1 MWYVAPVRFDLID
14 LRLFLHVCDA
24 GSLTGGAAR
33 AHLTLASASERIRTM
48 EVRFGAPLFERH
60 SRGVRPTAA
69 GQAMLAH
76 ARDVI
81 GACERLEAALA
92 PHRAAPVRLWAN
104 AAACGEHLPGLLE
117 AFLARHPGE
126 AIDVVEAPS
135 DGIASALRAGRCDL
149 GIVADWAD
157 LQGLD
162 AVPFR
167 EDRLVL
173 VAAAGDPLHGRD
185 AVRLVDLADRP
196 VVALPATSALQQ
208 HLEVQARELGV
219 GLPVRVRAPGF
230 EAACRMAAAGV
241 GVAIVPQAAAR
252 RCGVDSVPLDHPWA
266 VRRLTLCSRPG
277 TASGAVLRLKHHMAG
292 DGQAGTAS

>member
-1 MWYVAPVRFDLID
+1 VCYVGAVRFDLID
-14 LRLFLHVCDA
+14 LQLFLHVADA

-33 AHLTLASASERIRTM
+33 AHLTLASASERIRSM

-60 SRGVRPTAA
+60 SRGVRATAA
-69 GQAMLAH
+69 GAAMLAH

-92 PHRAAPVRLWAN
+92 PHRASPVRLWAN

-117 AFLARHPGE
+117 TFLARHPGE

-149 GIVADWAD
+149 GIVADWAE
-157 LQGLD
+157 LHGLD
-162 AVPFR
+162 VVPFR

-173 VAAAGDPLHGRD
+173 VLPAGDPLRARE
-185 AVRLVDLADRP
+185 AVRLGEVADRAF
-196 VVALPATSALQQ
+196 VALPASSVLQA
-208 HLEVQARELGV
+208 HVEARARELGL

-241 GVAIVPQAAAR
+241 GLAIVPQAAAR

-266 VRRLTLCSRPG
+266 KRTLTVCSRPG
-277 TASGAVLRLKHHMAG
+277 AAGGAVLRLKHHVAR
-292 DGQAGTAS
+292 DGQAGTAN

>member
-1 MWYVAPVRFDLID
+1 MRFDLID
-14 LRLFLHVCDA
+14 LQLFLHVCDA
-24 GSLTGGAAR
+24 GSLTGGADR
-33 AHLTLASASERIRTM
+33 AHLTLASASERIRSM

-69 GQAMLAH
+69 GHAMRGH

-92 PHRAAPVRLWAN
+92 PHRSAPLRLWAN

-117 AFLARHPGE
+117 AFLARHPDE

-173 VAAAGDPLHGRD
+173 VVSADDPLHGRD
-185 AVRLVDLADRP
+185 AVRLEDLAGRSF
-196 VVALPATSALQQ
+196 VALPPESVLQR
-208 HLEVQARELGV
+208 HVEAQARELGL

-241 GVAIVPQAAAR
+241 GLAIVPQAAAR

-266 VRRLTLCSRPG
+266 RRTLTLCSQPG
-277 TASGAVLRLKHHMAG
+277 AASGVVLRLKHHMAG
-292 DGQAGTAS
+292 EGQAGTA

>member
-1 MWYVAPVRFDLID
+1 MRFDLID
-14 LRLFLHVCDA
+14 LQLFLHVCDA

-33 AHLTLASASERIRTM
+33 AHLTLASASERVRTM

-69 GQAMLAH
+69 GHAMLAH

-135 DGIASALRAGRCDL
+135 GRIASALRAGRCDL

-162 AVPFR
+162 AAPFR

-173 VAAAGDPLHGRD
+173 VAAAGDPLLGQG
-185 AVRLVDLADRP
+185 AVRLGDLAGRP
-196 VVALPATSALQQ
+196 VVALPAASALQQ
-208 HLEVQARELGV
+208 HLDDQARELGV
-219 GLPVRVRAPGF
+219 NLAIRVRAPGF

-241 GVAIVPQAAAR
+241 GVAIVPEAAAR
-252 RCGVDSVPLDHPWA
+252 RCGAGSAPLDHPWA
-266 VRRLTLCSRPG
+266 LRSLALCSRPG
-277 TASGAVLRLKHHMAG
+277 VASGAVLRLKQHMAG
-292 DGQAGTAS
+292 DGQAGTA

>member
-1 MWYVAPVRFDLID
+1 VRFDLID
-14 LRLFLHVCDA
+14 LQLFLHVFDA

-33 AHLTLASASERIRTM
+33 AHLTLASASERIRAM

-60 SRGVRPTAA
+60 SRGVRATPA
-69 GQAMLAH
+69 GGALVAH

-81 GACERLEAALA
+81 QACERLDAALA

-126 AIDVVEAPS
+126 AIDLVEAPS
-135 DGIASALRAGRCDL
+135 DGIADALRAGRCDL

-162 AVPFR
+162 GVPFR

-173 VAAAGDPLHGRD
+173 VVPPGDTLEGHAGVALAG
-185 AVRLVDLADRP
+185 LADRAF
-196 VVALPATSALQQ
+196 VALPANSVLQQ
-208 HLEVQARELGV
+208 HVEARAREAGV
-219 GLPVRVRAPGF
+219 VLAVRVRAPGF
-230 EAACRMAAAGV
+230 DAACRMAAAGV
-241 GVAIVPQAAAR
+241 GVAIVPEAAAR
-252 RCGVDSVPLDHPWA
+252 RAGAIQVPLAHPWA
-266 VRRLTLCSRPG
+266 VRSLTLCSRPG
-277 TASGAVLRLKHHMAG
+277 GVSPPVVRLMRHMQG
-292 DGQAGTAS
+292 SWP